1 MNRYRCLIV
10 FGGMVQL
17 FCIVGWFSD
26 GAYAYQAS
34 SREESRIRRET
45 AVLKVCERILEK
57 ADEIPSGDEG
67 FVQLATIA
75 FQMVHSQ
82 DNVARSSN
90 SVGDTPGGMVA
101 VVENN
106 KVAILSLAIL
116 VGEDRIRTLA
126 RFRFSLKLNNV
137 EKLRNRVTLLNRND
151 LSKHFWVS
159 AGLTVL
165 SGEKQAL
172 AVGVGKELMDSAP
185 GGSGF
190 SFVDLL
196 ADQAG
201 IRFAANAIS
210 DEPHAIAI
218 RDRIEKGLVIQDVMP
233 SIDALPESIFSD
245 RFQTE
250 YGGIGGEKTRELLK
264 DIQFRLESCWPTAKV
279 P

>member
-1 MNRYRCLIV
+1 MNRYRCLV
-10 FGGMVQL
+10 FCGGILQL
-17 FCIVGWFSD
+17 FCFVGWFSVE
-26 GAYAYQAS
+26 AFACQAS
-34 SREESRIRRET
+34 SREESRSLRET

-67 FVQLATIA
+67 FVQLTTIA
-75 FQMVHSQ
+75 FRLVHSQ
-82 DNVARSSN
+82 DTIVQSPSII
-90 SVGDTPGGMVA
+90 SDTPGNMSA
-101 VVENN
+101 IVENN
-106 KVAILSLAIL
+106 KVAILSLAVL

-126 RFRFSLKLNNV
+126 RFRFSLNSNNV
-137 EKLRNRVTLLNRND
+137 ETLRNRVTVLNRND

-165 SGEKQAL
+165 SGEKQAI

-233 SIDALPESIFSD
+233 SIDALPEGISTD

-250 YGGIGGEKTRELLK
+250 YGGMGGKKTRELLK
-264 DIQFRLESCWPTAKV
+264 DIQFRLESCWPTAKQ